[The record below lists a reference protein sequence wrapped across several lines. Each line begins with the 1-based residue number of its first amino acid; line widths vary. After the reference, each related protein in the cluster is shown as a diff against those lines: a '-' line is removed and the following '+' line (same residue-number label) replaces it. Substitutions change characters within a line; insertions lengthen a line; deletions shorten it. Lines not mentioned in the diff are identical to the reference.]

1 MKATQEKS
9 QKFQAGFS
17 LVELMVAVTLGLFL
31 LLSLSQM
38 FLSTGASSRIDENSA
53 RMQESGRA
61 GIALISR
68 ELRKAGYIVDPS
80 LTAPAAV
87 LPASAPF
94 VVKAA
99 ISATADTISIRYQ
112 GAGDASTQ
120 TCTGDTV
127 DTLSLGVMK
136 FDVATPTGTT
146 TPALRCTSSQF
157 SLATSTA
164 TADDTKPFVPNVE
177 AIDVT
182 AGVDTT
188 GDLEPDSYVAPGSVT
203 DWTQV
208 ASLRI
213 QLQVRS
219 EDDNLV
225 EAAQAYRDFSGALV
239 TPTDKRLRRVY
250 STVISLRNLVP

>member
-1 MKATQEKS
+1 MKATHTKS
-9 QKFQAGFS
+9 QKFQPGFS

-38 FLSTGASSRIDENSA
+38 FLSTGNSSRIDENSA

-68 ELRKAGYIVDPS
+68 ELRKAGYIVDPT
-80 LTAPAAV
+80 LAARDAV
-87 LPASAPF
+87 FPASSLFAA
-94 VVKAA
+94 KAA

-127 DTLSLGVMK
+127 DTFSLGVMK
-136 FDVATPTGTT
+136 FDVATPAGTT
-146 TPALRCTSSQF
+146 TPELRCTSSKF
-157 SLATSTA
+157 SLAAGTA
-164 TADDTKPFVPNVE
+164 TTDDTQPFVSNVE

-188 GDLEPDSYVAPGSVT
+188 GDQQPDSYVVPGSVT

-213 QLQVRS
+213 QLKVRS
-219 EDDNLV
+219 QDDNLV
-225 EAAQAYRDFSGALV
+225 DTAQAYRDFDGSLV